1 MRRVK
6 NQPPDGQRRRALRF
20 GSRRGRFR
28 SIVALFLAS
37 LLTAACTPT
46 VQTVGPSIQAPR
58 LEDEAVVLADGV
70 RLPLRRWDAR
80 DGAPRGIILALH
92 GFNDYGN
99 AFDLPALYW
108 AERGVTTY
116 AYDQRGFGDTESKG
130 IWAGTETLARDAG
143 AVARLVRARHP
154 GVPFFLLGESMG
166 GAVLLAAANPEL
178 PPADGVIL
186 VAPAVRGR
194 DTMNVLY
201 RATLWLGAHTIPWA
215 ELSAKGLDIVA
226 TNNLAVL
233 RAMQK
238 DPLIIKRTRVDAVW
252 GLVDLMDRALANA
265 PRLDGTPAL
274 VVYGTRD
281 EVIPPEPVGAFVARL
296 PRKIPVAV
304 YDCGY
309 HMLLRDLGSKPVLDD
324 VLAWIERPGAPLA
337 SLADEAG
344 AAYFNRVDAPKTE
357 LSAR

>member
-226 TNNLAVL
+226 TNNLAGGSTARRRSWSTA
-233 RAMQK
+233 RA
-238 DPLIIKRTRVDAVW
+238 TR
-252 GLVDLMDRALANA
+252 
-265 PRLDGTPAL
+265 
-274 VVYGTRD
+274 
-281 EVIPPEPVGAFVARL
+281 
-296 PRKIPVAV
+296 
-304 YDCGY
+304 
-309 HMLLRDLGSKPVLDD
+309 
-324 VLAWIERPGAPLA
+324 
-337 SLADEAG
+337 
-344 AAYFNRVDAPKTE
+344 
-357 LSAR
+357 